1 MRETCAGVEDAPQGR
16 LAGGRGPAGRTQ
28 GTGVRWARADG
39 SIGNMDAERVMLH
52 GGALGDLALTLQLA
66 VRLPGVDAASTLRV
80 VSRVNPGDLSAC
92 RPSIVWQSPE
102 GRGLHWLFGGEREG
116 IPAGSGARRDSRTSG
131 SGSHTSGSR
140 TSGNDDPPARLRELV
155 CGARVLNA
163 LDGVDS
169 IVHRRLR
176 LLEPAELH
184 SLDPRAQA
192 GVERHI
198 TEQWA
203 AQLAAQGLRC
213 VDRPVR
219 RLWHR
224 LPTGDVTGKMP
235 VPPGAV
241 VIHPGSGGERKCW
254 PLACFCDVARRL
266 RESGLPVAFLVGPVE
281 AEKWPA
287 GQLDALAGEFEL
299 VRSPEPDELVAILAA
314 ARVFVGNDAGP
325 THLAALLGT
334 PTVALFGPTPA
345 SVWRPLGPAVR
356 LIVGDPQPS
365 ADGWG
370 ISPDAVAAA
379 VRAWRG

>member
-1 MRETCAGVEDAPQGR
+1 
-16 LAGGRGPAGRTQ
+16 
-28 GTGVRWARADG
+28 
-39 SIGNMDAERVMLH
+39 MDAEWVMLH
-52 GGALGDLALTLQLA
+52 AGALGDLVLTLQLA
-66 VRLPGVDAASTLRV
+66 LRLPGVDAASTLRV

-116 IPAGSGARRDSRTSG
+116 VAAASGARRDSRTSG
-131 SGSHTSGSR
+131 SR
-140 TSGNDDPPARLRELV
+140 TSGNEDPPARLRELV

-176 LLEPAELH
+176 LLEPAELY
-184 SLDPRAQA
+184 SLDPRAQQHST
-192 GVERHI
+192 RHI

-203 AQLAAQGLRC
+203 AQLAVQGLRH
-213 VDRPVR
+213 VERPVGLVAPASSR
-219 RLWHR
+219 WCHR
-224 LPTGDVTGKMP
+224 QDACAT
-235 VPPGAV
+235 V
-241 VIHPGSGGERKCW
+241 VIHPGSGGQRKCW
-254 PLACFCDVARRL
+254 SLACFRDVARRL
-266 RESGLPVAFLVGPVE
+266 RESGLPVAFLIGPVE

-287 GQLDALAGEFEL
+287 GQLDALAAEFEL
-299 VRSPEPDELVAILAA
+299 VRSPEPDELVAMLAA

-325 THLAALLGT
+325 THLVALLGT

-345 SVWRPLGPAVR
+345 SVWRPLGPAVQVV
-356 LIVGDPQPS
+356 VGDPQQS
-365 ADGWG
+365 ADWWG